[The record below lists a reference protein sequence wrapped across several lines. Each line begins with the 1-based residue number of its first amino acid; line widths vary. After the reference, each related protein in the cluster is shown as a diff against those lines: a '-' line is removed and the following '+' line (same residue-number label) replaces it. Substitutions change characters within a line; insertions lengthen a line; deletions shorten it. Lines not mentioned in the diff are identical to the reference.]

1 MAIIRN
7 QYRRKQKTYDC
18 VYLLVFILLINQVGN
33 SQEVKPAVG
42 LKVTKI
48 KVESGQKYK
57 MGVTPLQ
64 NQARIYVDRDH
75 LKFTNVPKPL
85 SGLHYI
91 MTANADHKGKG
102 EKFLTFVV
110 NQTDRLWVAR
120 DSRGAPEKKG
130 VVPKWLL
137 TNFHQTKLQIKT
149 NEPKME
155 SFVIYKGK
163 ADLAKGKHSLGGN
176 ADPPAQGQM
185 NNYVLIFGAGEGI
198 EKEPEMTVPKGDN
211 LPILWS
217 RIKISRQQ

>member
-18 VYLLVFILLINQVGN
+18 LYLLVFILLINQVGN
-33 SQEVKPAVG
+33 SQEAKPVVG

-57 MGVTPLQ
+57 MGTTPLQ

-75 LKFTNVPKPL
+75 LKFTHVPKPL

-110 NQTDRLWVAR
+110 NQTVRLWIAR
-120 DSRGAPEKKG
+120 DSRGAPEKK
-130 VVPKWLL
+130 
-137 TNFHQTKLQIKT
+137 
-149 NEPKME
+149 
-155 SFVIYKGK
+155 
-163 ADLAKGKHSLGGN
+163 
-176 ADPPAQGQM
+176 
-185 NNYVLIFGAGEGI
+185 VLHPNGF
-198 EKEPEMTVPKGDN
+198 
-211 LPILWS
+211 
-217 RIKISRQQ
+217 